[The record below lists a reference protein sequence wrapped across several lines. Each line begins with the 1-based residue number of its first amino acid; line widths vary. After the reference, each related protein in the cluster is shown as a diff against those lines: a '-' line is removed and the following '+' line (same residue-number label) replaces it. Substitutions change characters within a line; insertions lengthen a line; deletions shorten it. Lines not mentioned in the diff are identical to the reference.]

1 MSSVGRG
8 RSRVPFAR
16 SAGVLGV
23 SLACALALGVAVPD
37 ARAADTQKP
46 RAATGSKAP
55 VRARLELSIDS
66 PTRDAVIGDPGGMA
80 FVAGRALAHFGKL
93 QTFDI
98 IFVVDASD
106 STAAPSGADVDG
118 DGKVGARAGGPLAT
132 VFGKLLPNNDRGD
145 SVLAAEIAAVRTLLE
160 QLDPRTTRVGVVTFS
175 GDNDPLTPDAS
186 TVVPLTSDYAR
197 AEKGLD
203 EILDFG
209 PNGMTNMVS
218 GVLTGMIELLGTQSA
233 YSERRE
239 GARRVMIFL
248 TDGVPTLPYM
258 SQPASNIR
266 EAIHY
271 SLKAAKAGIRI
282 DTYAI
287 GEEALSEPVVAVEMA
302 RVTSGVFTPVR
313 DPSDL
318 RAIFESIDFAEIS
331 SLEIENKTNG
341 EPAAYKIQNPD
352 GSFSALVPMREGKNV
367 LEVEARATDGS
378 EGRAQVPVR
387 FLGTAEVQPLPPRLV
402 AQRNRLLEN
411 RLLDLQRK
419 RVQIETEAAEEVRR
433 DLQVEIQAE
442 RAAAEKLS
450 EDAKKRLDIKVE
462 EESKEP

>member
-1 MSSVGRG
+1 VISVFRSP
-8 RSRVPFAR
+8 SRVPCPHVAV
-16 SAGVLGV
+16 ACGVV
-23 SLACALALGVAVPD
+23 LAAALALAALD
-37 ARAADTQKP
+37 ARAAEKRKP
-46 RAATGSKAP
+46 AAPAKP
-55 VRARLELSIDS
+55 ERARLELSIDS
-66 PTRDAVIGDPGGMA
+66 PEKNAVIGDPGGMA
-80 FVAGRALAHFGKL
+80 FVAGKALAHFGKL

-98 IFVVDASD
+98 LFVVDASD

-145 SVLAAEIAAVRTLLE
+145 SVLAAEISAVRTLVD

-186 TVVPLTSDYAR
+186 TVVPLTSDFAR
-197 AEKGLD
+197 VEKGLD

-233 YSERRE
+233 YSEKRD

-258 SQPASNIR
+258 SQPASNVR

-271 SLKAAKAGIRI
+271 SLKAAKADIRI

-287 GEEALSEPVVAVEMA
+287 GEEALSEPIVAVEMA
-302 RVTSGVFTPVR
+302 RVTNGVFTPVR
-313 DPSDL
+313 DPRDL
-318 RAIFESIDFAEIS
+318 RAIFESIDFAEIG
-331 SLEIENKTNG
+331 SLEIKNKTSG
-341 EPAAYKIQNPD
+341 QPAAYKIQNPD
-352 GSFSALVPMREGKNV
+352 GSFAALVPMREGLNV
-367 LEVEARATDGS
+367 LEVQARATDGS
-378 EGRAQVPVR
+378 EGQARVPVR
-387 FLGTAEVQPLPPRLV
+387 FLGKAEVQPLSPRLV

-411 RLLDLQRK
+411 RLLDLQRR
-419 RVQIETEAAEEVRR
+419 RVKIETDAAEEVRR
-433 DLQVEIQAE
+433 DLQLEIQAE
-442 RAAAEKLS
+442 RKAAEKKS
-450 EDAKKRLDIKVE
+450 EEAKKRLDIRVE
-462 EESKEP
+462 KGEGKP

>member
-1 MSSVGRG
+1 V
-8 RSRVPFAR
+8 SRRTSDETGVPWAR
-16 SAGVLGV
+16 VAIALVA
-23 SLACALALGVAVPD
+23 SLALLAPAASAAEGKKPKA
-37 ARAADTQKP
+37 AAGSQRA
-46 RAATGSKAP
+46 
-55 VRARLELSIDS
+55 RARLELTIDS
-66 PTRDAVIGDPGGMA
+66 PARDAVIGDPGGMA

-98 IFVVDASD
+98 MFVVDASD

-132 VFGKLLPNNDRGD
+132 IFGKLLPNNDRGD
-145 SVLAAEIAAVRTLLE
+145 SVLAAEVAAVRTLLD

-186 TVVPLTSDYAR
+186 TVVPLTSDFAR
-197 AEKGLD
+197 VEKGLD

-218 GVLTGMIELLGTQSA
+218 GVLTGTIELLGTQSA

-258 SQPASNIR
+258 SQPASNVR

-271 SLKAAKAGIRI
+271 SLKAAKADIRI

-302 RVTSGVFTPVR
+302 RVTNGVFTPVR
-313 DPSDL
+313 DPADL
-318 RAIFESIDFAEIS
+318 RALFEDIDFAEIG
-331 SLEIENKTNG
+331 SLEIRNRTSG
-341 EPAAYKIQNPD
+341 QPAAYRIQNPD
-352 GSFSALVPMREGKNV
+352 GSFAALVPMRPGKNV
-367 LEVEARATDGS
+367 LEVRARATDGS
-378 EGRAQVPVR
+378 EGRAEVAVR
-387 FLGTAEVQPLPPRLV
+387 FLDDASAQPLSPRLI

-419 RVQIETEAAEEVRR
+419 RVKIETDAAEEVRR
-433 DLQVEIQAE
+433 DLQVEIEQE
-442 RAAAEKLS
+442 RAAAVRRS
-450 EDAKKRLDIKVE
+450 EEAKRRLDIQVE
-462 EESKEP
+462 KETGGR